1 MSMQHEVEKELSLDV
16 DVDLNTIAP
25 ADKPARRE
33 TSENAEGPIVMRV
46 RKRDGTLQPVDVN
59 KIVNVALACAS
70 GLKEVDPMRVAAKV
84 ISGLYDGAS
93 TKELDQLCIQTAA
106 LLIGE
111 EPQYSK
117 LASRLLARFIGEEVT
132 NQNIRNFY
140 DSITVAHQQGLVSAD
155 KFAFVKE
162 HKEAL
167 NIIIDDSRTQ
177 RFEYF
182 GLRTVYDRYLLK
194 DPKSRQVVE
203 TPQYFFLRVACGLAK
218 TFQEAQEF
226 YELISSLDYMPSSP
240 TLFNSATMRPQL
252 SSCYLLDSPLDD
264 LSSIYDKYKD
274 IALLSKFAGGIGVSF
289 SRVRSRGSLI
299 KGTNGHSNGLT
310 PWLKTLDSSVA
321 AVNQGGRRKGAACIY
336 LETWHSDI
344 EEFLEL
350 RENTG
355 DEAQR
360 AHNLN
365 LANWVPDLF
374 MKRVEQDAMWSLFDP
389 KDMPHFIDIYGE
401 EFEKAY
407 TKAESEGL
415 YTRQVKA
422 RDLYARMMKSLA
434 QTGNG
439 WMTWKD
445 ASNKKSNQT
454 GLPHNVIHL
463 SNLCTEI
470 LEVTSNGETAVCN
483 LGSVNLGAHVV
494 DGKFDFEKLA
504 HTTEVAIK
512 YLDRVIDINF
522 YPIPTAHASNQRWR
536 PVGLGVMGL
545 QDVFFKLSM
554 PFDSPEA
561 LKLSTKIQEEIYYT
575 ALKTSCALAEKAG
588 PHPSFSETRAAHGE
602 LQFDLWGVVPED
614 MERWE
619 KLRRKIK
626 AIGLRNS
633 LMIAIAPTAT
643 IASIVGAYEA
653 IEPQISNLFKRE
665 TLSGEFIQ
673 VNRYLVD
680 ALKKRGLWND
690 DIRNRIKT
698 SEGSIQGLDEIPE
711 DIKLIF
717 RTVWEVPQ
725 KALIDMGAAR
735 GAYIDQSQ
743 SLNLFIESPTIGK
756 LSSMYMYAWKSGVK
770 TTYYLRSRPATKISK
785 VTTRTTTN
793 MTAGTPAPAAT
804 EETPA
809 PKKQYTEQEALA
821 CSLENP
827 EVCEACQ

>member
-1 MSMQHEVEKELSLDV
+1 M
-16 DVDLNTIAP
+16 DLQQEAEAKQSVQPAAADGKNTSTRNGDHP
-25 ADKPARRE
+25 P
-33 TSENAEGPIVMRV
+33 EGPIVMRV
-46 RKRDGTLQPVDVN
+46 RKRDGTLSAVDVN
-59 KIVNVALACAS
+59 KIVNVALACS
-70 GLKEVDPMRVAAKV
+70 TGLKEVDPMRVAAKV
-84 ISGLYDGAS
+84 ISGLYDGAT

-111 EPQYSK
+111 EPQYSR

-132 NQNIRNFY
+132 NQHIRNFY
-140 DSITVAHQQGLVSAD
+140 DSITVAHKQGIVNEE
-155 KFAFVKE
+155 KFNFVKE

-167 NIIIDDSRTQ
+167 NIIIDDSRTT

-182 GLRTVYDRYLLK
+182 GLRTIYDRYLLK
-194 DPKSRQVVE
+194 DPHTRQVIE
-203 TPQYFFLRVACGLAK
+203 TPQHFFLRVACGLAK

-252 SSCYLLDSPLDD
+252 SSCYLLDSPGDD
-264 LSSIYDKYKD
+264 LSAIYDKYKD

-289 SRVRSRGSLI
+289 SRIRSRGSLI
-299 KGTNGHSNGLT
+299 KGTNGHSNGLV

-336 LETWHSDI
+336 LESWHSDI
-344 EEFLEL
+344 EEFIDL
-350 RENTG
+350 RDNTG

-365 LANWVPDLF
+365 LANWVPDIF
-374 MKRVEQDAMWSLFDP
+374 MRRVEEDGMWSLFDP
-389 KDMPHFIDIYGE
+389 KDVPQFVDLFGE
-401 EFEKAY
+401 EFDAAY
-407 TKAESEGL
+407 AAAEAEGIF
-415 YTRQVKA
+415 TRQIKA

-454 GLPHNVIHL
+454 GKPGNVIHL

-470 LEVTSNGETAVCN
+470 LEVTSDGETAVCN
-483 LGSVNLGAHVV
+483 LGSINLGAHVV
-494 DGKFDFEKLA
+494 NGQFDFEKLA

-522 YPIPTAHASNQRWR
+522 YPIPTAQSSNSRWR

-545 QDVFFKLSM
+545 QDAFFKLNL
-554 PFDSPEA
+554 PFDSAEA
-561 LKLSTKIQEEIYYT
+561 LKLSTKIQEEIYFN

-588 PHPSFSETRAAHGE
+588 PHPAFSETKAAQGIM
-602 LQFDLWGVVPED
+602 QFDLWNIVPED

-619 KLRRKIK
+619 RLRRKVK
-626 AIGLRNS
+626 TIGLRNS

-653 IEPQISNLFKRE
+653 TEPQISNLFKRE

-680 ALKKRGLWND
+680 ELKKRGMWND
-690 DIRNRIKT
+690 EVRNKIK
-698 SEGSIQGLDEIPE
+698 SADGSIQNIDEIPA
-711 DIKLIF
+711 DVKLVY

-725 KALIDMGAAR
+725 KSLINLAAAR
-735 GAYIDQSQ
+735 GAFIDQSQ
-743 SLNLFIESPTIGK
+743 SLNLFIESPSIGI
-756 LSSMYMYAWKSGVK
+756 LSSMYMYAWKMGCK
-770 TTYYLRSRPATKISK
+770 TTYYLRSRPATRISK
-785 VTTRTTTN
+785 VTTTSSSSVK
-793 MTAGTPAPAAT
+793 AEEPA
-804 EETPA
+804 A
-809 PKKQYTEQEALA
+809 PKKTFTEQEALA

-827 EVCEACQ
+827 EVCEACT